1 MVIISH
7 KTSFWQNPFH
17 TLDNWDIIVTLFRRQ
32 LRKNNAVFSKHHE
45 PENNK
50 SNSRGF
56 HCSRRNVSRLR
67 VQFITRK
74 PA

>member
-17 TLDNWDIIVTLFRRQ
+17 TLDNWDIITLFRLQ

-45 PENNK
+45 QK
-50 SNSRGF
+50 ITKAISRGF
-56 HCSRRNVSRLR
+56 HCSRRNVSRLW